1 MGSIGGGNPLRRGS
15 FNTLA
20 QTGTKG
26 QGVKAVIIQGNGSDL
41 GNSKGVQGRAKRKLI
56 TKTLMLSLID
66 TNQRSGSPEMKKGYW
81 NTYHCQERVISS
93 KGRIYTKYCKN
104 RHCTLCSANRK
115 ADIINRYLPVLEKWP
130 EPYFVTL
137 TVRAVPYSRL
147 RPVMK
152 CMLEEFQAIIGT
164 YKKRSQRGKGAA
176 LIGIKSLESNFNP
189 SKRTYNPHFHII
201 VANREMAETLV
212 KEWTKR
218 SKPGWTNLKAQ
229 KFEKVADN
237 LLALI
242 EVVKYGS
249 KIFTEPDVNNKAKVK
264 GKEVLYAKALNNIF
278 AAMKGLRIF
287 DRFGFNLPKNQ
298 NSRPGARVITDF
310 QEWRYDIEKFDWFNS
325 KGEKL
330 TEYAPGAGL
339 LYLISD
345 RVDCK
350 LE

>member
-1 MGSIGGGNPLRRGS
+1 MAL
-15 FNTLA
+15 
-20 QTGTKG
+20 
-26 QGVKAVIIQGNGSDL
+26 
-41 GNSKGVQGRAKRKLI
+41 
-56 TKTLMLSLID
+56 
-66 TNQRSGSPEMKKGYW
+66 
-81 NTYHCQERVISS
+81 
-93 KGRIYTKYCKN
+93 
-104 RHCTLCSANRK
+104 
-115 ADIINRYLPVLEKWP
+115 
-130 EPYFVTL
+130 
-137 TVRAVPYSRL
+137 AVPYSSL
-147 RPVMK
+147 RPVLK
-152 CMLEEFQAIIGT
+152 CTIDKFQSTIGT
-164 YKKRSQRGKGAA
+164 CKKRSLREKGEE

-189 SKRTYNPHFHII
+189 NKWTYSRHFYIL

-218 SKPGWTNLKAQ
+218 SKPGWTNIKAQ
-229 KFEKVADN
+229 KFEKVVDN

-249 KIFTEPDVNNKAKVK
+249 KIFTVPDINNKAKVK

-278 AAMKGLRIF
+278 VAMKGLRIF

-325 KGEKL
+325 NGEKL
-330 TEYAPGAGL
+330 TDYAPGAGL
-339 LYLISD
+339 LHLLSD